1 MPLTK
6 DQISQYREKGYLI
19 CKGLLSPKQIQT
31 VAASYQAVE
40 VLDPK
45 KSHPFFH
52 YEPSLEDPSK
62 QLLRRIERVSDH
74 STLAHNLIYSTEL
87 LSAVKELLS
96 EDPVLFKD
104 KLNLK
109 LPGGSGYGLHVDG
122 HFHWTD
128 SQGKRRRG
136 WAEYADTFVNVVLPL
151 DPSKIEN
158 GCLEVAPLEETHRF
172 LGHDW
177 ENISANLE
185 ENGHIKENDRRKFS
199 MIPLE
204 TEVGDVVFFDWQSV
218 HGSGP
223 NRSPL
228 SRRILYA
235 TYNKAS
241 AGDSRDLYYQDRKS
255 STGSKK
261 EKALL

>member
-1 MPLTK
+1 MALTS
-6 DQISQYREKGYLI
+6 DQITQYREKGYLI
-19 CKGLLSPKQIQT
+19 CKGLLSPERIQT
-31 VAASYQAVE
+31 VAASYRAVE

-52 YEPSLEDPSK
+52 YEPSLDDPRK

-74 STLAHNLIYSTEL
+74 SIMAHNLIYSTEL
-87 LSAVKELLS
+87 LSAVKELLG

-109 LPGGSGYGLHVDG
+109 LPGGRGYGLHVDG
-122 HFHWTD
+122 HFYWMD
-128 SQGKRRRG
+128 SKGKRRQG
-136 WAEYADTFVNVVLPL
+136 WAEYADTFVNIVLPL
-151 DPSKIEN
+151 DPSKVEN

-172 LGHDW
+172 LGNDW
-177 ENISANLE
+177 DTINTKLE
-185 ENGHIKENDRRKFS
+185 ENGHIKENDKSKFS
-199 MIPLE
+199 LIPLE
-204 TEVGDVVFFDWQSV
+204 TDIGDVVFFDWQNV

-223 NRSPL
+223 NHSDL

-255 STGSKK
+255 SVGSKK
-261 EKALL
+261 EKSLL